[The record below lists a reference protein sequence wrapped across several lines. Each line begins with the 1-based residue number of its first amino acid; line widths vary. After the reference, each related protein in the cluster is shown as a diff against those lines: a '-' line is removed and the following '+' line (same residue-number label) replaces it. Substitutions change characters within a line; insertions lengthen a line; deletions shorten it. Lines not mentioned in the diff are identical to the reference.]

1 MVLKGFNIKLLKSSF
16 AYLKLN
22 VVTSKKVV
30 FLDLVINLDQTT
42 CLLNFSLYTK
52 PTCTFSYLLNE
63 SNHPNFIFENIPV
76 SLFIRIRRI
85 CSSFSD
91 FLYFGSRLI
100 GQLVNRGYNK
110 IAALKTFDMVTN
122 INRISL
128 LPYKDKDVLNVNY
141 DTIFFKFPFDV
152 NTCLPSLES
161 AFHTATNDMLSNT
174 CFHQKKFKL
183 IYKMQPNF
191 SARFV
196 HNFSRQSC
204 LQKMF
209 KQLL

>member
-1 MVLKGFNIKLLKSSF
+1 MGGKCGPSVANLYLSILEAHFLRIYRPLFYKRFIDDIFLMVLKGFNIEILTSSF

-22 VVTSKKVV
+22 YVTSKKVV

-63 SNHPNFIFENIPV
+63 SNHPNFIFENIPL

-85 CSSFSD
+85 CSSFSE

-110 IAALKTFDMVTN
+110 IAALKTFAMVTN
-122 INRISL
+122 
-128 LPYKDKDVLNVNY
+128 
-141 DTIFFKFPFDV
+141 
-152 NTCLPSLES
+152 
-161 AFHTATNDMLSNT
+161 
-174 CFHQKKFKL
+174 Q
-183 IYKMQPNF
+183 
-191 SARFV
+191 
-196 HNFSRQSC
+196 
-204 LQKMF
+204 
-209 KQLL
+209 